1 MKTETKKIS
10 MLAMLLMSVLTLFGC
25 SSDPAEDDIKWS
37 DDNGGTLEVLNG
49 SSKDIVVFKGAT
61 PTNESIMGGI
71 RAGSTKAFD
80 VSKETDFNEGG
91 YMVIRGITR
100 EEYNDKKGN
109 LGSAKWQFNAFA
121 TYKKGQKYRI
131 QIDDAYMG
139 NYAVKVT
146 NLANFGVELRKNS
159 PEGEKIA
166 YLPRLKVNEYVYFQ
180 KPEGIT
186 LFPVYVAYNRTTQE
200 IITLEA
206 NSAYDGATV
215 GPLPVN
221 DPDIANISFP
231 IDPNASWDDLVKKLK
246 SPVAYITVQNN
257 VAGQAG
263 YIALGTT
270 NLFSQEGYDVIN
282 SGNMR
287 VFERKAVDEE
297 DNPQGIVLELTAKY
311 YNGGI
316 LVPVEMKKETV
327 KDKLDGEGNKI
338 GEETVTEYIKPLI
351 KNGYNYTVVVSYSN
365 NSGIGVSDNSN
376 YKAIM
381 VEGKKRDISKDLESP

>member
-1 MKTETKKIS
+1 MKT
-10 MLAMLLMSVLTLFGC
+10 LLLKVAAVAALFILIGC
-25 SSDPAEDDIKWS
+25 GTNDSAEDDIKWS

-49 SSKDIVVFKGAT
+49 SNKDIVVFKGAT

-71 RAGSTKAFD
+71 RAGTTKAFD

-109 LGSAKWQFNAFA
+109 LVTAKWQFNAFA
-121 TYKKGQKYRI
+121 TYKRGQKYRV

-180 KPEGIT
+180 KPDGIT
-186 LFPVYVAYNRTTQE
+186 LFPVYVAYNRTDQE

-206 NSAYDGATV
+206 KSMFDASTV
-215 GPLPVN
+215 GPLPVD

-231 IDPNASWDDLVKKLK
+231 VDPNASWNDLLKDLK
-246 SPVAYITVQNN
+246 SPVAYITVSNN
-257 VAGQAG
+257 VAAQAG
-263 YIALGTT
+263 YFTNAGTT
-270 NLFSQEGYDVIN
+270 HYLSQEGYDVIN
-282 SGNMR
+282 SGNQR
-287 VFERKAVDEE
+287 VFEIKAVDEE
-297 DNPQGIVLELTAKY
+297 ENPEGIEKDLVAKY
-311 YNGGI
+311 YNGAV
-316 LVPVEMKKETV
+316 LVPVLMKK
-327 KDKLDGEGNKI
+327 G
-338 GEETVTEYIKPLI
+338 TEYIKPSI
-351 KNGYNYTVVVSYSN
+351 KNGYNYTVSVTYSN
-365 NSGIGVSDNSN
+365 ESGAGPQDRSN
-376 YKAIM
+376 YKAII
-381 VEGKKRDISKDLESP
+381 VEGRKRDISNQLESP